1 MVGPPVTVTVLV
13 PPAVPLMVTPA
24 PVKPLTGLLN
34 TAVKLIGEVLVGS
47 AWPAAWSTVTVGG
60 VVSPTVKLAAL
71 LAVPPG
77 VVTLIGPLVAPA
89 GTVAV
94 IAVAEPTVKLA
105 LTLLNS
111 TAVAP
116 LKLVPLIVTL
126 VPTGPLLGVKLVIV
140 GGLMAVK
147 LAALLAVPSEV
158 VTLIGP
164 LVAPAGTVAVIAVA
178 EPTVK
183 LALVPLNSTA
193 LAPVKL
199 VPLMVTLVPTGPLP
213 GVKLVIVGGLA
224 MVTVTV
230 TGAVPHGAVTL
241 TVPPVVRGGNLE
253 ERA

>member
-34 TAVKLIGEVLVGS
+34 TAVKLIGELLVGS
-47 AWPAAWSTVTVGG
+47 AWPAAWSIVTVGG

-89 GTVAV
+89 GTVAG
-94 IAVAEPTVKLA
+94 IAVAEVTVKLA
-105 LTLLNS
+105 LGPLTS
-111 TAVAP
+111 SAEAP
-116 LKLVPLIVTL
+116 LKLVRLIVMR
-126 VPTGPLLGVKLVIV
+126 VPTGPVLGVELVSG
-140 GGLMAVK
+140 GGLITVK
-147 LAALLAVPSEV
+147 LLALLAVPSEV

-199 VPLMVTLVPTGPLP
+199 VPLIVTLAPTGPLP
-213 GVKLVIVGGLA
+213 GVKLVIVGG
-224 MVTVTV
+224 
-230 TGAVPHGAVTL
+230 
-241 TVPPVVRGGNLE
+241 
-253 ERA
+253 